1 MVDGLVVLHKL
12 ECFVLSFLPMPMP
25 QGKRCTM
32 RNETSAPNI
41 IISLTEQRVELWSA
55 DPFIEISNP
64 QKKYNMQKHTSHRE
78 WSHEP

>member
-1 MVDGLVVLHKL
+1 
-12 ECFVLSFLPMPMP
+12 
-25 QGKRCTM
+25 M

-78 WSHEP
+78 WSHEPLHTMNLECIEKCHISKYKAVVNNSISMC